1 MNAHFLSFSFKQAF
15 IHPVGYILHVLS
27 LNSQEMG
34 FLMTCWIMPIS
45 RFPAVGN
52 HRISRNRHSLSNC
65 LFLDSWT
72 CFLRES
78 RIGQALQT
86 ISSSIRGV
94 ERKGRV
100 KSYGGSI
107 FSLSFPEPP
116 VSYSQIIREFPFPCP
131 LSHEKTWPVE
141 QGRRRVK
148 THARTGLR

>member
-1 MNAHFLSFSFKQAF
+1 MKPEFQLVQ
-15 IHPVGYILHVLS
+15 ILGAGMR
-27 LNSQEMG
+27 EIG
-34 FLMTCWIMPIS
+34 FLPPAIDNRSTRILVSTVNQGLEGWIMPIS

-116 VSYSQIIREFPFPCP
+116 FDSQLMIRPA
-131 LSHEKTWPVE
+131 
-141 QGRRRVK
+141 RRDAGQVV
-148 THARTGLR
+148 G